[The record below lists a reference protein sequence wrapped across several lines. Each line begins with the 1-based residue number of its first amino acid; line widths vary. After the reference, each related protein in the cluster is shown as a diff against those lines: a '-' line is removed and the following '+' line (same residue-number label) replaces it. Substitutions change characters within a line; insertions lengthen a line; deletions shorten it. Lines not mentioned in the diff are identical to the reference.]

1 MGKGGQ
7 RGGGEGEER
16 SGEEKRRGGEEEGNR
31 GGAGRRGGGKQRRRG
46 TEEERERGKEGE
58 GEKKGRERRRR
69 RRGKRKEKEAM
80 KGEREGKEY
89 KTLVSV
95 KGMCYTELRRPFIR
109 TATTTG
115 IDTNL
120 FEELCK
126 FLDSLFLVRVLAG
139 QGHVLD
145 TVLKELSHL

>member
-1 MGKGGQ
+1 MGKGRQ
-7 RGGGEGEER
+7 REGGEGEER
-16 SGEEKRRGGEEEGNR
+16 SRERRRGGEEEGNR
-31 GGAGRRGGGKQRRRG
+31 GGAG
-46 TEEERERGKEGE
+46 EGE
-58 GEKKGRERRRR
+58 GGRGEKKGRERSRRKGRRR
-69 RRGKRKEKEAM
+69 KKKEAM

-89 KTLVSV
+89 KTLVSI
-95 KGMCYTELRRPFIR
+95 KGMCYTELRKPFIC
-109 TATTTG
+109 TVTTTG

-126 FLDSLFLVRVLAG
+126 FLDGLFLVRVLAG